1 LQHKRLSPKKLKNKN
16 MFRLKKFITRQK
28 LFIIG
33 ISILA
38 GSLVGFTVAD
48 DYFFEVSKNLDI
60 FTTLF
65 RDVNMYYVDSI
76 QPGSLMKSGIDGM
89 LKNLDPYTVFIPES
103 DLEDYK
109 MTHISAEYGGIGAL
123 VQQRDGMIQ
132 ISEIYEGFPAQKAD
146 VKVGDVILSV
156 NGVSTK
162 SKQVSDVTDFMKG
175 QKGTTVKIIF
185 QREGEAKPIEK
196 TIVRDEIK
204 FKNVPFY
211 GMVNENTGYIKLN
224 QFLEEASDQVKEGLL
239 ALKQN
244 PKFKYLILDLRG
256 NGGGLL
262 REAVDIVN
270 LFVDKGQKI
279 VNQKGKIKEMNM
291 EYLANK
297 TAVDPQIPLVVLV
310 DRGSASASEIVTGAM
325 QELDRGVVI
334 GERTF
339 GKGLVQQTYNLS
351 YNTLLKV
358 TIAKYY
364 TPSGRCIQ
372 ALDYTHRNKDGSV
385 AHVADS
391 LMHEFKTKGGRS
403 VYDGSGIY
411 PDIYTERKSFS
422 SISKAL
428 SANYLFFDY
437 ASKYV
442 LEHPSIAPAKDFKL
456 TDAEYNDFVGFLSGK
471 KYDYKNQSE
480 KEIEQLQAASEKEKY
495 FPMLQNEFNAL
506 KKKMEDSKKQD
517 LTNHRDEIKEILE
530 TEIASRYYYQKGRLE
545 SDFKYDTDLQKCIET
560 LNNNALYS
568 SILAGEGKYK
578 VIGKPG
584 TEVHAKADTDSDNEE

>member
-1 LQHKRLSPKKLKNKN
+1 MVS
-16 MFRLKKFITRQK
+16 LKKFFARKK
-28 LFIIG
+28 LFVIVIA
-33 ISILA
+33 IVA
-38 GSLVGFTVAD
+38 GSFLGFTVAE
-48 DYFFEVSKNLDI
+48 DYYFEVSKNLDI

-103 DLEDYK
+103 DIEDYK

-146 VKVGDVILSV
+146 VRVGDIILSV

-162 SKQVSDVTDFMKG
+162 SKRVDDVTDFMKG
-175 QKGTTVKIIF
+175 QKGTTVKITF
-185 QREGEAKPIEK
+185 EREGESKPIEK
-196 TIVRDEIK
+196 IIIRDEIK

-211 GMVNENTGYIKLN
+211 GMVSENTGYIKLN
-224 QFLEEASDQVKEGLL
+224 QFLEGASEQVREGLV
-239 ALKQN
+239 ALRQN
-244 PKFKYLILDLRG
+244 AKMKYLVLDLRG

-297 TAVDPQIPLVVLV
+297 TAVDASIPLVVLV

-422 SISKAL
+422 SISKSL
-428 SANYLFFDY
+428 TSNYIFFDY
-437 ASKYV
+437 ASKYMR
-442 LEHPSIAPAKDFKL
+442 EHPSIVPAKDFRL
-456 TDAEYNDFVGFLSGK
+456 TDAEYNDFVNFLSGK

-480 KEIEQLQAASEKEKY
+480 KDIEELQASAEKEKY
-495 FPMLQNEFNAL
+495 LPMLENEIKAL
-506 KKKMEDSKKQD
+506 KKKMEDTKKED
-517 LTNHRDEIKEILE
+517 VRNHRDEIKEILE

-545 SDFKYDTDLQKCIET
+545 ADFKYDTDLQKCVET
-560 LNNNALYS
+560 LNDQALYS
-568 SILAGEGKYK
+568 SILAGQGKYK

-584 TEVHAKADTDSDNEE
+584 TDVHAKADNDKDSED